1 MTNAIAEPQKSTGVQ
16 NAQRVS
22 RPTVSQML
30 TDPKMK
36 QQLAAALPKHLTAD
50 RMARIVL
57 TELRRV
63 PKLMDCEP
71 ASLMGAVMQCA
82 QIGLEPGNGLG
93 HAYLIP
99 FGREVQLIIGY
110 RGFLDLARRSG
121 QIKSISARAVYSCDK
136 FEYRYGLNEDL
147 IHEPAADRPNNATL
161 TFVYAVA
168 NLKDGGHQFEVM
180 SKAEVDKVRAK
191 SKSGGTGPWKDHYEE
206 MAKKTAIRRLFKYL
220 PVSVEMQRAVMSDE
234 YQESGQSQGNADA
247 LMLNGESF
255 PAREER
261 EPGGEEPEA
270 NPSEIL
276 N

>member
-1 MTNAIAEPQKSTGVQ
+1 MSAMTEPKATHVQ
-16 NAQRVS
+16 TAQRVTKPS
-22 RPTVSQML
+22 VQSML

-36 QQLAAALPKHLTAD
+36 AQLAAALPKHLTAD

-63 PKLMDCEP
+63 PKLLDCEP

-121 QIKSISARAVYSCDK
+121 QIVSISARAVYAGDR
-136 FEYRYGLNEDL
+136 FEYAYGLNEKL
-147 IHEPAADRPNNATL
+147 VHEPAPNRAKDAEL

-168 NLKDGGHQFEVM
+168 SLKDGGHQFEVM
-180 SKAEVDKVRAK
+180 SRADVEKVRAK
-191 SKSGGTGPWKDHYEE
+191 SKSGGSGPWKDHYEE

-220 PVSVEMQRAVMSDE
+220 PVSVELQRAVMADE
-234 YQESGQSQGNADA
+234 YQEAGVSQDNA
-247 LMLNGESF
+247 LMLDGQAF

-261 EPGGEEPEA
+261 EPGEESALDHEPGDVGDK
-270 NPSEIL
+270 
-276 N
+276 